1 MIYMDTLKVKVIIGS
16 TRQGRFSDKPAAW
29 IAGLAKQRQE
39 FEVELLDL
47 RDHPLPF
54 YDDAMPPSMVKDGAY
69 ANPEVKK
76 WAEKIGE
83 ADAFIIVT
91 PEYNRGPAAV
101 LKNALDSVSREW
113 NNKPVAFVAHGSTLG
128 VRAIEQLRMNA
139 IELRM
144 APTRDIVALPG
155 SWTFADGGTKDG
167 AFAEHDAAGNTM
179 LDTLTWWAQALKV
192 ARSQA

>member
-1 MIYMDTLKVKVIIGS
+1 
-16 TRQGRFSDKPAAW
+16 
-29 IAGLAKQRQE
+29 
-39 FEVELLDL
+39 
-47 RDHPLPF
+47 
-54 YDDAMPPSMVKDGAY
+54 
-69 ANPEVKK
+69 
-76 WAEKIGE
+76 
-83 ADAFIIVT
+83 
-91 PEYNRGPAAV
+91 
-101 LKNALDSVSREW
+101 VSY
-113 NNKPVAFVAHGSTLG
+113 FAHGSTLG